1 MCGNCG
7 EVVRVHV
14 PDFRSREIRL
24 WWPGPLALIIWLA
37 LIWKFGYFLASPK
50 VEMAAPAPIEASF
63 VEFPEAA
70 RSLPD
75 KRPNVRSRTLPLPSK
90 SRIRHRPNP
99 LPEPE
104 PLPVADMAAVKPAPP
119 ADAPLEPDLAP
130 PADLMAYVNAA
141 RERRRAAEATA
152 GLENAQATA
161 NERGPSADETRMA
174 NIMRN
179 LRPQGTNGVFQIISM
194 SVRTAKFSFH
204 GWTKDFNN
212 GRREVIEVDAGPGGD
227 VERATVR
234 SMIALIRR
242 YYKGDFNWESQRLG
256 RVIVM
261 SARMEDNAELEDF
274 LMREFFGTSAP
285 ELSGL
290 HHSKARSL
298 SQYVTKKG
306 GLDISHLHRFG

>member
-1 MCGNCG
+1 MSDVTSAPDFRPGDIQHARCSNCG

-14 PDFRSREIRL
+14 PDFRSREVRL

-75 KRPNVRSRTLPLPSK
+75 KRPNVQSRTLPLQSK
-90 SRIRHRPNP
+90 SRIRHRPDPLPEPIPDP

-104 PLPVADMAAVKPAPP
+104 PLPDMAAVKPASP

-141 RERRRAAEATA
+141 RERRRAAEVTA
-152 GLENAQATA
+152 GLENTQATA

-174 NIMRN
+174 NVMRN

-194 SVRTAKFSFH
+194 SVRTAKFSFR

-261 SARMEDNAELEDF
+261 SARLEDNAELEDF
-274 LMREFFGTSAP
+274 LMREFFGTGA
-285 ELSGL
+285 
-290 HHSKARSL
+290 
-298 SQYVTKKG
+298 
-306 GLDISHLHRFG
+306 

>member
-1 MCGNCG
+1 MCSNCG

-14 PDFRSREIRL
+14 PDFRSREVRL

-37 LIWKFGYFLASPK
+37 LIWKFGYFLTSPK
-50 VEMAAPAPIEASF
+50 VEMAASAPIEASF

-70 RSLPD
+70 QNLPG
-75 KRPNVRSRTLPLPSK
+75 KRPGVQSKTLPRQSK
-90 SRIRHRPNP
+90 SRMKHRPDP

-104 PLPVADMAAVKPAPP
+104 PEPLPRTDMAAVKSAPP
-119 ADAPLEPDLAP
+119 ADAPPEPDSAP

-141 RERRRAAEATA
+141 RERRRAAEVSA

-174 NIMRN
+174 NVMRN
-179 LRPQGTNGVFQIISM
+179 LQPQGTNGVFQIISM
-194 SVRTAKFSFH
+194 SVRTAKFSFR
-204 GWTKDFNN
+204 GWTRDFNN

-256 RVIVM
+256 RVIVQ
-261 SARMEDNAELEDF
+261 SARTEDNAELEDF
-274 LMREFFGTSAP
+274 LMREFFGTGA
-285 ELSGL
+285 
-290 HHSKARSL
+290 
-298 SQYVTKKG
+298 
-306 GLDISHLHRFG
+306 